1 MRLAQVP
8 CFLLD
13 LSLCF
18 LFFCPATRLVRVLPF
33 RLLLRF
39 AQPRLGR

>member
-1 MRLAQVP
+1 VRLAQLP
-8 CFLLD
+8 LFLLD

-18 LFFCPATRLVRVLPF
+18 LFFCPATRLVRVPPL